1 MALKRR
7 LAGIRTTGGLVLHNW
22 RAFIIFELLYKLAL
36 ASLVLPL
43 LGACFGGIMRLS
55 GYPYL
60 TAENIFSFLKHPLT
74 ILLIAAVLLLAASFT
89 MVDISAVIYT
99 LDQSRQNERAR
110 MYDILLFSVKNSI
123 RIWLPQNLLLAVVVL
138 GFMPFLNMGIATGV
152 FNTISLPGFI
162 REYIE
167 ANRVWSVLF
176 VIGIILLIIL
186 MVRWLYALHYYTLE
200 GCSFYQAHRKSS
212 ALSKK
217 YRIGDF
223 LTILVVQGIFA
234 AGQFGLSA
242 FLVMVT
248 VGVSR
253 LFQNS
258 FILHWLTGTGI
269 WITVLLTIVAAFAL
283 STPVNYAVVST
294 LFYQHKIAAGEEVI
308 HIPPQKREEKPEKN
322 RTLRRAFLATG
333 CLLLAAAFGFGYLIA
348 SGRINPQ
355 IEYVRTMEITA
366 HRGASTAYPE
376 NTMAAFRGAW
386 ELGADWIELDVQ
398 QTGDGQIIIMHDSNT
413 RRTTGVA
420 GNVWEMTYEEIAQ
433 LDAGS
438 FFSSRFA
445 GEKIPLL
452 SEAADFAKETGI
464 RLNIELK
471 PTGHEKDFEKA
482 VVDIIHAHDI
492 QDDCVITSQ
501 SYDTL
506 ERVKEYDP
514 EITTVYVMSL
524 AYGNITKLTAA
535 DHFSVEA
542 SSATRRLVSRVH
554 NAGKQIY
561 AWTVNSES
569 SINSMIEHNVDNII
583 TDNIP
588 LARQCV
594 EESRY
599 SDILSEFIK
608 WLNQNK

>member
-1 MALKRR
+1 MTLKKSF
-7 LAGIRTTGGLVLHNW
+7 AGLRGVSGLILQNW
-22 RAFIIFELLYKLAL
+22 RAFITFELLYKLAL
-36 ASLVLPL
+36 AAVVLPL
-43 LGACFGGIMRLS
+43 LGACFGGIMDLT

-60 TAENIFSFLKHPLT
+60 TAENVFSFLKHPLT
-74 ILLIAAVLLLAASFT
+74 ILLIAGVLLLAATFT

-99 LDQSRQNERAR
+99 LDQSRQQERAR
-110 MYDILLFSVKNSI
+110 MYEILLFSVKNSI
-123 RIWLPQNLLLAVVVL
+123 RIWLPQNFLLAVVVL

-152 FNTISLPGFI
+152 FNTLSLPGFV
-162 REYIE
+162 REYIK

-212 ALSKK
+212 TLSKSH
-217 YRIGDF
+217 RIGDF
-223 LTILVVQGIFA
+223 LTMLVVQGLFA

-248 VGVSR
+248 VRVSG
-253 LFQNS
+253 LFQDR

-269 WITVLLTIVAAFAL
+269 WIVILLTIIVAFAL

-294 LFYQHKIAAGEEVI
+294 LFYHHKNQAGEEEI
-308 HIPPQKREEKPEKN
+308 HIPPQKRDVKPGK
-322 RTLRRAFLATG
+322 RKTLRRVFLAAG
-333 CLLLAAAFGFGYLIA
+333 CLFLAAAFGFGYLIA
-348 SGRINPQ
+348 SGRVNPQ

-366 HRGASTAYPE
+366 HRGASAVYPE
-376 NTMAAFRGAW
+376 NTMAAFQGAW

-398 QTGDGQIIIMHDSNT
+398 QTRDGQLIIMHDSNT
-413 RRTTGVA
+413 KRTTGVN
-420 GNVWEMTYEEIAQ
+420 GNVWEMDYAEIEK

-452 SEAADFAKETGI
+452 AEAAEFSKETGI

-471 PTGHEKDFEKA
+471 PTGHEIDFEKA
-482 VVDIIHAHDI
+482 VVDIIHEYNMEN
-492 QDDCVITSQ
+492 DCVITSQ
-501 SYDTL
+501 SYGTL

-514 EITTVYVMSL
+514 EIVTVYVMSL

-542 SSATRRLVSRVH
+542 SSATGRLVSRVH

-569 SINSMIEHNVDNII
+569 SINSMIERNVDNII

-594 EESRY
+594 ENSRY
-599 SDILSEFIK
+599 SDLLTEFIK
-608 WLNQNK
+608 RLK